1 MRRVAVRTADF
12 RLSFHLMRELK
23 RRDCQFVML
32 SPDDSWDG
40 IWLGTPEETI
50 LCEDGIPVIEDTV
63 EAAVERAIQ
72 LSRGFSSAQQLVFG
86 IDPGPRPGLAWLAD
100 GQLIGT
106 AQLENVSDVISHIK
120 GLSSSLQYVHLVVK
134 IGDGAPLI
142 RDRIINNCIDANFEV
157 LVVCEAKT
165 SRGSR
170 NHAHIHAATRI
181 AVQGGKKISIKIVI
195 KASEGALKEIK
206 RQSRILSGGRV
217 TISTGLA
224 KMVALG
230 SINLEQAIKKA

>member
-1 MRRVAVRTADF
+1 MRRVAVRTANF

-23 RRDCQFVML
+23 RRNCQFVML
-32 SPDDSWDG
+32 SPEDSWDG
-40 IWLGTPEETI
+40 IWLATPEETVQSKG
-50 LCEDGIPVIEDTV
+50 GIPVIEDTV

-72 LSRGFSSAQQLVFG
+72 LSRGFSSANQLVFG

-120 GLSSSLQYVHLVVK
+120 GLSSSIQHIHLVVK

-142 RDRIINNCIDANFEV
+142 RDRLVNECIESKLEV
-157 LVVCEAKT
+157 LVVSEAKT
-165 SRGSR
+165 SKGSR
-170 NHAHIHAATRI
+170 SQAHIHAATRI
-181 AVQGGKKISIKIVI
+181 AVQGGKRIASMRVI
-195 KASEGALKEIK
+195 QVGEGALKEIK

-217 TISTGLA
+217 TISSELA
-224 KMVALG
+224 MSVALG
-230 SINLEQAIKKA
+230 NLELAQAIKKA